1 VIIQSIQ
8 PHQGDGE
15 EGYEVSNVNKRV
27 KTCQIQLAKHRQT
40 FPETDLVINL
50 FKAYKAFPNKEFKDY
65 IEQHSSNYE
74 EGQPQTSEGL
84 IELVDAKCCSLQ
96 LLERYEQVDETGSK
110 LIAMQVSFLAM
121 RAELDGYMSGQA
133 TPMPTV
139 SAKERKAQ
147 KAKEAAAKK

>member
-1 VIIQSIQ
+1 ME
-8 PHQGDGE
+8 E

-65 IEQHSSNYE
+65 IDQHSSNYE

-96 LLERYEQVDETGSK
+96 LLER
-110 LIAMQVSFLAM
+110 
-121 RAELDGYMSGQA
+121 
-133 TPMPTV
+133 
-139 SAKERKAQ
+139 
-147 KAKEAAAKK
+147 